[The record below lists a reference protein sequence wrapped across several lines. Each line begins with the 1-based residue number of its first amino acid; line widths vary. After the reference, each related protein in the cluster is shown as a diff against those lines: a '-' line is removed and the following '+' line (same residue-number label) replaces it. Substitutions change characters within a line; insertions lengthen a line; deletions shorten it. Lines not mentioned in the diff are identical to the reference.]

1 MTGISIVEWKEE
13 LQVCVRA
20 RRLSARDQ
28 AYFILDHLEGE
39 AREELRYRPR
49 TESEDPIKILDVLN
63 DLDGCVQSYVT
74 LQQSFF
80 SRRQQEGET
89 LSEFSLALMALLER
103 VKQSAPDGLPN
114 ADIFLRDQFVEHVR
128 DSALRRELKQFVH
141 RHPAASLLDVRGEA
155 IRWEREGC
163 PRGARE
169 RSNSLPS
176 AYGLQYGGK
185 GSSRPTSSVT
195 PHELELTE
203 IKGLLKRQQEQ
214 LDQLSQTVASLQ
226 AQPLPNQPVRNA
238 PLICRRCQQPGH
250 YASECDGER
259 VPFRPRAGS
268 ATGRPSGAAFS
279 HRVPQSENQCP
290 LSYRAEVQTGRK
302 ETHSQVLLID

>member
-1 MTGISIVEWKEE
+1 MFNGRTGISIVEWKEE

-63 DLDGCVQSYVT
+63 DLDRCVQSYVT

-89 LSEFSLALMALLER
+89 LSEFSLALMALMER

-195 PHELELTE
+195 PHELELC
-203 IKGLLKRQQEQ
+203 
-214 LDQLSQTVASLQ
+214 V
-226 AQPLPNQPVRNA
+226 
-238 PLICRRCQQPGH
+238 
-250 YASECDGER
+250 
-259 VPFRPRAGS
+259 
-268 ATGRPSGAAFS
+268 GR
-279 HRVPQSENQCP
+279 
-290 LSYRAEVQTGRK
+290 
-302 ETHSQVLLID
+302 